1 MKNDMMRR
9 AIGGIDSR
17 LVEQAEKEGITTAL
31 KESPVKKERIFGVKK
46 AVFVALALVVVFCA
60 VLVVSAVVANMTV
73 YQDEQGYRI
82 HYEGSEDEVDI
93 HSVTVGYVPEG
104 YVVRE
109 LTAEDY
115 EGNPEEGEFDP
126 RIRQIRLVREDY
138 ADLSAYELANTPAA
152 QIVINVNRAG
162 EIDWGYSYGTY
173 EMTYQSTI
181 NGMDAIMIHENDAS
195 AEEHTNIQF
204 SDDKITVNIWGV
216 GVNIDEVVKVA
227 ENIAW

>member
-17 LVEQAEKEGITTAL
+17 LIEQAEKEGITTSL
-31 KESPVKKERIFGVKK
+31 KESPVKKERIFRGKK
-46 AVFVALALVVVFCA
+46 AVFAALALVVVFCA

-109 LTAEDY
+109 LTEAECENDP
-115 EGNPEEGEFDP
+115 EGSGFDP
-126 RIRQIRLVREDY
+126 RIRQIRLIREDY
-138 ADLSAYELANTPAA
+138 ADLSAYELANTPAP

-181 NGMDAIMIHENDAS
+181 NGMDAIMIHKNDAS

-204 SDDKITVNIWGV
+204 SDDKITVNVRGH
-216 GVNIDEVVKVA
+216 GLSMDEVVKVA

>member
-17 LVEQAEKEGITTAL
+17 LIEQAEKDGITTVL

-46 AVFVALALVVVFCA
+46 AVFVALALAVVFCA

-93 HSVTVGYVPEG
+93 NSVTVGYVPEG
-104 YVVRE
+104 FVVRE
-109 LTAEDY
+109 LTAEECEADP
-115 EGNPEEGEFDP
+115 EGSEFNFQ
-126 RIRQIRLVREDY
+126 IRQIRLVREDY
-138 ADLSAYELANTPAA
+138 ADLSAYELANSPAP
-152 QIVINVNRAG
+152 QVIININRAG

-181 NGMDAIMIHENDAS
+181 NGMDAIMIHETDAPH
-195 AEEHTNIQF
+195 EIVDIQF
-204 SDDKITVNIWGV
+204 SDDKITVNIWGH
-216 GVNIDEVVKVA
+216 GLTFDEVVKVA